1 MDVVMTGGGTALKPG
16 RGWSGRL
23 LWCPTFIAWSEPT
36 LVWGPDTWPLDPTP
50 KTCPLWSEADSLPEP
65 LPANLR
71 LFPWLGSVAPVIPFS
86 WLIWTPWWDDPE
98 SIDLIDYMN
107 FYWISW

>member
-1 MDVVMTGGGTALKPG
+1 MPSWLNIVDVVMTGGGTALKPG

-23 LWCPTFIAWSEPT
+23 LWCPTFIAWSEPE
-36 LVWGPDTWPLDPTP
+36 LVWGPDTWPLAPIP

-71 LFPWLGSVAPVIPFS
+71 LFPGLGSVAPVIPFS

-98 SIDLIDYMN
+98 SIDLID
-107 FYWISW
+107 